1 MNRYKVAIIGLGPK
15 GLYAFERLLAS
26 LQQVDDDFKLEI
38 HLFEKTGFFGAGETY
53 RPDQPTYLL
62 MNYPNRNISV
72 WSKENPQPLVPDC
85 LDFVGWLKKH
95 GDISINSSAN
105 GFASR
110 RTVGEYFI
118 DCFNLLEKYKK
129 ESIQLFKHKA
139 EVMDIETC
147 ENGLILKYIAV
158 NTKRLTSLKVQEV
171 LLTTGHSSF
180 KGRLASDEKSSS
192 SDEIDSELIPFVY
205 PVEKKLAAIGKQSNV
220 GIKGLGLT
228 FIDTVLALTEGRGGR
243 FETLKDGNLIYIP
256 SGQEPQKIFPYS
268 RSGLPMIPRSA
279 NEGLKPYT
287 PIYFTH
293 ENIMS
298 QAGLNQKISFKGHV
312 LPLIIA
318 EMKYRY
324 YRIKFQKHNLNFYPD
339 KNLRSLQE
347 QIDIF
352 HELYPWAYRF
362 NFQDLLRARPMSGT
376 SSELGDLAY
385 WRYLL
390 KEAKAD
396 DESSAFMA
404 AAMTWGRLSPIFN
417 SIYNFGGMTADS
429 HALFDTQ
436 YRSVL
441 NRISYGPPLENMK
454 KMTALI
460 EAGVINMD
468 FAQNPQI
475 KKLDEGWGICTE
487 QLNFQRLN
495 VLIDA
500 RIPSL
505 NAIDDWS
512 LLFTNMRER
521 GLLRPFTIYDD
532 SSYEVGC
539 PEIDRQGRAIG
550 HDGRSIFNISLYGTP
565 TEGITYDNDTL
576 SRTRNNFASQ
586 WALNVM
592 ENCKA
597 AILKSG
603 KLKIQNG

>member
-1 MNRYKVAIIGLGPK
+1 MNCYKVAIIGLGPK
-15 GLYAFERLLAS
+15 GLYAFERLLAR
-26 LQQVDDDFKLEI
+26 LQQVDDALKIEI

-53 RPDQPTYLL
+53 RPDQPEYLL

-72 WSKENPQPLVPDC
+72 WPRESPQPLVPDC
-85 LDFVGWLKKH
+85 LDFVGWLKKQ
-95 GDISINSSAN
+95 GYPSVNSSAN
-105 GFASR
+105 AFAPR
-110 RTVGEYFI
+110 RTVGNYLI
-118 DCFNLLEKYKK
+118 DCFNVLEKYKK
-129 ESIQLFKHKA
+129 DTIQLVKHKA
-139 EVMDIETC
+139 EVMNVETYD
-147 ENGLILKYIAV
+147 NGLILKYTAL
-158 NTKRLTSLKVQEV
+158 NTELLARLKVQEV
-171 LLTTGHSSF
+171 LLTTGHSSC
-180 KGRLASDEKSSS
+180 KGRLVSDEDHGSSE
-192 SDEIDSELIPFVY
+192 EIDSTLIPFVY
-205 PVEKKLAAIGKQSNV
+205 PVEKKLATIEKQTNV
-220 GIKGLGLT
+220 GIRGLGLT

-243 FETLKDGNLIYIP
+243 FETLKDGNLIYMP
-256 SGQEPQKIFPYS
+256 SGQEPQKIFPFS

-293 ENIMS
+293 ENITS
-298 QAGLNQKISFKGHV
+298 QVGLNQKISFKEHV

-324 YRIKFQKHNLNFYPD
+324 YRIKFQKRNLNFYPD

-347 QIDIF
+347 QIAIF
-352 HELYPWAYRF
+352 HELYPRAYRF
-362 NFQDLLRARPMSGT
+362 NFEDLLRAKSMNES

-390 KEAKAD
+390 KEADAD

-404 AAMTWGRLSPIFN
+404 AAMTWSKLSPIFT
-417 SIYNFGGMTADS
+417 SVYNFGGMSADS

-441 NRISYGPPLENMK
+441 NRVAYGPPLENMK
-454 KMTALI
+454 KMMALI
-460 EAGVINMD
+460 EIGLVNLD
-468 FAQNPQI
+468 FAENPQVI
-475 KKLDEGWGICTE
+475 KLDEGWGICTE
-487 QLNFQRLN
+487 QLNFQKLD

-505 NAIDDWS
+505 NATDDWS
-512 LLFTNMRER
+512 LLFANMRES

-532 SSYEVGC
+532 TSYEVGC

-550 HDGRSIFNISLYGTP
+550 HDGQSIFNVSLYGTP

-586 WALNVM
+586 WALNVV
-592 ENCKA
+592 ENCRA
-597 AILKSG
+597 TLLKSR
-603 KLKIQNG
+603 KVKIQNG